1 MKKTVMIKPTN
12 QVREAQAFIDEWVNK
27 PIHGMEPRKE
37 ENKSQQATSPTVDKE
52 PEDPLFRFTFM
63 IPTYLHRRIKK
74 TCAVEG
80 MSIKDKLTGILLE
93 HFPET

>member
-1 MKKTVMIKPTN
+1 MKKTVMIKPTH

-27 PIHGMEPRKE
+27 PVHGMEPRKE
-37 ENKSQQATSPTVDKE
+37 EAPAPSSAPIVDKE
-52 PEDPLFRFTFM
+52 QDDPLFRFTFM

-80 MSIKDKLTGILLE
+80 VSIKDKLTGILLD